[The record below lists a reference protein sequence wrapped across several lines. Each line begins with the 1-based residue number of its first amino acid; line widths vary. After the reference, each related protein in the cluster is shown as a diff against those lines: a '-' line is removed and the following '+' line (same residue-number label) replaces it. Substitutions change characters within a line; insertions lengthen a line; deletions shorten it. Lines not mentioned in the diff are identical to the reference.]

1 MKIVV
6 IGGVAAGMS
15 AAARAR
21 RLDESAEIVVL
32 ERSQYVSFANCGL
45 PYHIGGS
52 IQERDDLL
60 LQTPQSLKA
69 SLNLDVRTGHEVTA
83 LDRAQKSVRIRD
95 LTNSREYTEAYDKL
109 VLAPGA
115 LPLRPAL
122 PGLEHPKVFVLRNI
136 ADMDQI
142 KAVVDGGAKSAI
154 VIGGGY
160 IGVEVAENFRERGLA
175 VDLVEMIDQ
184 IMPPLDPEM
193 AWGLQQHMEQ
203 HGVKLHLGT
212 AAAAFRDANGR
223 VAAELKNGTTLTA
236 DFVLLS
242 AGVRPD
248 TALAKAAGLEL
259 GPRGGIKVDAHQRT
273 SDPDIFA
280 AGDAVEVA
288 HTVLPDAWVIPL
300 AGPANRQGRIAA
312 ENICG
317 RATSYT
323 STQGTAIVKIFAM
336 TGGGTGATEKQLK
349 RANLPYRK
357 IYIHPSGHASY
368 YPGTAPMH
376 VKLLFAPETG
386 KILGAQVVGAD
397 GVDKRLDVF
406 ATALRA
412 GLTVQDLQS
421 LELAYAPPFG
431 SAKDPVNMA
440 GFVATNLLLGD
451 LQLWYAEDYPARTDA
466 GAIVDV
472 RSKQE
477 FDLWHI
483 PGALNI
489 PLGKLRTRLAELPK
503 DKTIFVYC
511 KVGFRSYL
519 AYRLLRQHGFT
530 VATLAG
536 GANTFRAWH
545 KDKIGAAP
553 PEQPFL
559 AYAEEQLAAK
569 AEVRGQKT
577 EVSGNPTGKQIKLD
591 CSGAQCPGPLMK
603 LNETMGQLAIGD
615 EILMTVTD
623 QGFLADA
630 PAWCHRQGHQLV
642 NLRQEG
648 TQIIAQIR
656 KNAPAA
662 AVAGAP
668 LQLPTNKTMVVFSGD
683 LDRAI
688 ASFII
693 ANGAAAMGSQV
704 TMFFTF
710 WGLNILRKARAP
722 SVSKAFIERMF
733 GWMMPRGANA
743 LKLSKLNMLGAGT
756 AMMKMVMRQ
765 KNVESL
771 PTLIAA
777 AQKSGIRL
785 VACTM
790 TMDVMGLKKEEL
802 LDGLEFGG
810 VAAMLGEADKSN
822 ATLFI

>member
-21 RLDESAEIVVL
+21 RLDEHAEIVVL

-45 PYHIGGS
+45 PYHIGGA
-52 IQERDDLL
+52 IPERDDLL
-60 LQTPQSLKA
+60 LQTPESLKA
-69 SLNLDVRTGHEVTA
+69 SLNLDVRTGHEATA
-83 LDRAQKSVRIRD
+83 LDRVRKSVRVRELTTGRD
-95 LTNSREYTEAYDKL
+95 YDEAYDKL

-115 LPLRPAL
+115 LPLRPYL
-122 PGLEHPKVFVLRNI
+122 PGLDHPKIFVLRNI

-142 KAVVDGGAKSAI
+142 KAMVDGGAKSVI

-160 IGVEVAENFRERGLA
+160 IGVEMAENFRERGLA
-175 VDLVEMIDQ
+175 VDLVEMMDQ

-193 AWGLQQHMEQ
+193 AWNLEQHMAQ
-203 HGVKLHLGT
+203 NGVKLHLGT
-212 AAAAFRDANGR
+212 AAAVFRDADGR
-223 VAAELKNGTTLTA
+223 VAVELKNGLTLSA

-248 TALAKAAGLEL
+248 TTLAKAAGLDL
-259 GPRGGIKVDAHQRT
+259 GPRSGIKVDAHMRT
-273 SDPDIFA
+273 SDPDIYA
-280 AGDAVEVA
+280 AGDAIEVT
-288 HTVLPDAWVIPL
+288 HTTLPEDWVIPL

-317 RATSYT
+317 RATTYG

-349 RANLPYRK
+349 RAKLHYRK

-368 YPGTAPMH
+368 FPGTAPMH
-376 VKLLFAPETG
+376 IKLLFAPETG
-386 KILGAQVVGAD
+386 KLLGAQVVGVD
-397 GVDKRLDVF
+397 GVDKRLDVL

-412 GLTVQDLQS
+412 GLTVQDLQA

-431 SAKDPVNMA
+431 AAKDPVNMA
-440 GFVATNLLLGD
+440 GFVASNLLLGD
-451 LQLWYAEDYPARTDA
+451 LQLWYAEDYPTHTDA
-466 GAIVDV
+466 GMLLDV
-472 RSKQE
+472 RSPQE
-477 FDLWHI
+477 FELWHI

-489 PLGKLRTRLAELPK
+489 PLGKLRARLGELAK
-503 DKTIFVYC
+503 EKSIFVYC

-530 VATLAG
+530 VATLSG
-536 GANTFRAWH
+536 GTNTFRAWH
-545 KDKIGAAP
+545 KDRVGPAL
-553 PEQPFL
+553 EQPFL

-569 AEVRGQKT
+569 AAA
-577 EVSGNPTGKQIKLD
+577 GKQVKLD
-591 CSGAQCPGPLMK
+591 CSGAQCPGPIIK
-603 LNETMGQLAIGD
+603 LKQTMDQLAIGD

-623 QGFLADA
+623 PGFLTDA

-642 NLRQEG
+642 SLRQDG
-648 TQIIAQIR
+648 VQIVVLIR
-656 KNAPAA
+656 KQAPVVGVPGAA
-662 AVAGAP
+662 GP
-668 LQLPTNKTMVVFSGD
+668 LPTNKTLVVFSGD

-693 ANGAAAMGSQV
+693 ANGAAAMGNQV

-710 WGLNILRKARAP
+710 WGLNILRKPKAP
-722 SVSKAFIERMF
+722 SVKKQFLERMF

-743 LKLSKLNMLGAGT
+743 LTLSKLNMLGIGT

-771 PTLIAA
+771 PNLIAA
-777 AQKSGIRL
+777 ARQAGVRL
-785 VACTM
+785 VVCTM

-810 VAAMLGEADKSN
+810 VAAMLGESDKSN